1 MGKEA
6 DGIDAIMRGAITFMM
21 AYITIAI
28 IWQTIELLLYGHTNP
43 NTTDTIIAA
52 ELALIVVLAK
62 ETR

>member
-1 MGKEA
+1 
-6 DGIDAIMRGAITFMM
+6 MM